1 MYTHCCKQKLLTPQR
16 TQLNFLRALCVGS
29 DVIANEEV
37 NGVKPSA
44 DVELHWLRRPSYPQD
59 AFLEE
64 RWGGQDV
71 EGSKREMEWGT

>member
-1 MYTHCCKQKLLTPQR
+1 MYTHCCIKKTAISA
-16 TQLNFLRALCVGS
+16 TDTVEFLRALCGGS

-37 NGVKPSA
+37 SGVKPSA